1 MTLRANKPRLTA
13 GVSLLLSFGCG
24 AGHDEAPTPDGFEQV
39 PGYSSE
45 RVLSWGSTDSTDA
58 AFFFNVVGTY
68 RLGEHIAV
76 VEEEEPR
83 VRYFTESGDV
93 VSDAGEGSGPGE
105 YSRIVSAARLPGDS
119 LFVYDSNLARAS
131 VLDARGAFARFVRL
145 TGSSRAYFV
154 RGAPMISADGHLE
167 GVAVKTASFRPAGLG
182 EPGPNP
188 DTESILYFDAAG
200 RFRREL
206 GSVADT
212 FWWNDSRG
220 RPVLVPMR
228 KAEVWAP
235 ARGRLVV
242 GFGTAD
248 ELSSV
253 DAGGDWTLLYK
264 GGALRRLTNDE
275 RATVVEALAQEH
287 VAPQSIRRAAQ
298 VTNRPREVPP
308 YAHLVAGDSGQLWL
322 GDYRDP
328 LAPGRRWRILDSS
341 GAPVATAM
349 LPSRFRATDVR
360 GEMAYGVTVDEIGT
374 EKIEAYQILR

>member
-1 MTLRANKPRLTA
+1 MTLRANKPPWTA
-13 GVSLLLSFGCG
+13 GASLLLSFGCG

-58 AFFFNVVGTY
+58 AFFFNVVGAY

-83 VRYFTESGDV
+83 VRYFTESGEV
-93 VSDAGEGSGPGE
+93 VSDAGKGSGPGE

-154 RGAPMISADGHLE
+154 RGAPMISADGYLD
-167 GVAVKTASFRPAGLG
+167 GVAVKTTSFRPAGLG

-188 DTESILYFDAAG
+188 DTGSILYFDAVG

-228 KAEVWAP
+228 KAEVWTP

-253 DAGGDWTLLYK
+253 DAGGDWTLLYQ
-264 GGALRRLTNDE
+264 GGALRRLTSDE
-275 RATVVEALAQEH
+275 RAAVVEG
-287 VAPQSIRRAAQ
+287 
-298 VTNRPREVPP
+298 
-308 YAHLVAGDSGQLWL
+308 AG
-322 GDYRDP
+322 
-328 LAPGRRWRILDSS
+328 PGAR
-341 GAPVATAM
+341 GAPVHPTRRPGHKPPPRSTA
-349 LPSRFRATDVR
+349 LRALGRCRLGAAVAGGLPGPSRPRQKVAHSRLVGRAR
-360 GEMAYGVTVDEIGT
+360 GDGHAAV
-374 EKIEAYQILR
+374 ALPRHRCAR